1 MSLSKLKGLSWIRL
15 SSTVNKLA
23 NDKRVSPAGDLSLSH
38 SIADIEKLFQ
48 GVYKEQSEW
57 HLERDQERKG
67 VTPLGSP
74 EEGSGVVKERWS
86 GVFQNG
92 LSPGK
97 YRSKNHRNPLSL
109 SHEVAI
115 WLVLWGWVF
124 EDGRAGTMFL
134 DISFIGAAS
143 YRKDGYSKIYK
154 KLQKQKRRSE
164 CLQEAIPENG
174 DILDINQ
181 NCLDNAM
188 MNMSLPHFSEE
199 LWEKSAQA
207 KKDHK
212 NIKSI
217 RRKSGLTV
225 QQLYDNRLYEKYCAK
240 NYASTKLNQSLV
252 VLDQDSTPNKLSSAS
267 SVNSIVSH
275 VATATEREEVGRVTS
290 WAVNFDK
297 LLRDRVG
304 IAVFKEFLKKEFSEE
319 NIEFWQTCEDYRN
332 IADPKLRKAKA
343 REVYDKHVAMHSSDP
358 VNIDSA
364 LRKGVEAE
372 LTVDNPPPTIFLQA
386 QQHIYQLM
394 KQDSYV
400 RFLKS
405 EVYRSYMMAEMEG
418 QALKMPGATS
428 TDPRQV
434 LATGNTE
441 AGKKKGK
448 NGKDGT
454 EENKERRRRS
464 LLPWRQKSKKQGN
477 KNEKNE
483 NDAKN
488 LKPSKDNKDNNMND
502 LPLKCNAPTT
512 IDTVASKRDLAQIA
526 VS

>member
-109 SHEVAI
+109 SHEVKPHFAAI
-115 WLVLWGWVF
+115 SRRCSPPPTLSLSNLYQGPSRHKVENIASIKF
-124 EDGRAGTMFL
+124 AGTMFL

-464 LLPWRQKSKKQGN
+464 LLPWRQS
-477 KNEKNE
+477 
-483 NDAKN
+483 
-488 LKPSKDNKDNNMND
+488 
-502 LPLKCNAPTT
+502 T
-512 IDTVASKRDLAQIA
+512 
-526 VS
+526 